1 MDAFRYTNRLTRPLI
16 AGLFALIIS
25 CSAPVDESGTPRR
38 IANDLNHLMTSI
50 AQTEL
55 AFDPELATRLGLSE
69 KAAAYAFDQYLTDR
83 SQATYERIRVTRLET
98 LEALEQAERP
108 APGSPMARDLDTLI
122 AAYKTAESLSVFG
135 NGQTQLG
142 RSYPYA
148 ADHMRGAYLDIP
160 DLLIN
165 VQPIGSLDEARAYVS
180 RMSFMADAIDD
191 ERRRLLA
198 DAEAGVV
205 PPAAIVQRMREVA
218 RLVTAS
224 EPSEH
229 ALVTHLSNLMAG
241 SGNISQEEQTG
252 LIVHAETELRDT
264 IYPAYERLDD
274 TLRVLDNKSSNIP
287 GVWQLPDGEAYYAAA
302 LSAYTVDGANPAEIH
317 EQGLIAVTELT
328 AQLNTALVAIEFSEG
343 TVAQRLR
350 LLAQTEGQIYAD
362 DAEGRKALLNR
373 INSLIGRAE
382 LATQGQLGKSTDTPV
397 VATAVPAFLQASA
410 PAATYTPAPANG
422 SAPGL
427 FTINLKTIADW
438 PDFTLPTLVFHETIP
453 GHHIEA
459 SIAAEQANL
468 PLIRQMIWNSAYGEG
483 WGVYA
488 ETLAN
493 DMGLYS
499 DDPYGHIGYLQSQL
513 FRAARLVA
521 DTGIHN
527 KRWSRNYAI
536 AYLMT
541 VTGQSPEAMADEVD
555 RYTVWP
561 GQAAAYWIGQ
571 RYILDL
577 REQSERVLGP
587 DFDQA
592 AFHDVIL
599 KGGPR
604 PLHIVDK
611 DVNAWYT
618 AQIN

>member
-1 MDAFRYTNRLTRPLI
+1 MNAFRYTNRLKSLTI
-16 AGLFALIIS
+16 AGLMALTMS
-25 CSAPVDESGTPRR
+25 CSAPVDESGTPQHL
-38 IANDLNHLMTSI
+38 ANDLKHLMTSI

-69 KAAAYAFDQYLTDR
+69 KSAGYAFDRYLTDR
-83 SQATYERIRVTRLET
+83 SQANYERIRVTRLET
-98 LEALEQAERP
+98 LETLEQARRP
-108 APGSPMARDLDTLI
+108 APSSPMARDLDTLI

-148 ADHMRGAYLDIP
+148 ADHMRGAYIDVP

-165 VQPIGSLDEARAYVS
+165 AQPVGNFDEARAYVS
-180 RMSFMADAIDD
+180 RISFLADAIDD

-198 DAEAGVV
+198 DAEAGIV
-205 PPAAIVQRMREVA
+205 PPSAIIARMRDVA
-218 RLVTAS
+218 RQMTISAPGDHTLLA
-224 EPSEH
+224 
-229 ALVTHLSNLMAG
+229 HLSNLMAG
-241 SGNISQEEQTG
+241 SGNISPADQSD
-252 LIVHAETELRDT
+252 LIARAETELREK
-264 IYPAYERLDD
+264 IYPAYERLEDS
-274 TLRVLDNKSSNIP
+274 LRVLHGKASDIP
-287 GVWQLPDGEAYYAAA
+287 GVWQVPKGEAYYAAA
-302 LSAYTVDGANPAEIH
+302 LSAYTIEGASPSEIH
-317 EQGLIAVTELT
+317 AQGLAAVADIT
-328 AQLNTALVAIEFSEG
+328 AQLDAALIAIELTEG
-343 TVAQRLR
+343 TVAQRLQ
-350 LLAQTEGQIYAD
+350 LLAQMDGQVYAD
-362 DAEGRKALLNR
+362 DAEGRAALLNR
-373 INSLIGRAE
+373 ITGLIAKAETATRA
-382 LATQGQLGKSTDTPV
+382 QLGQSAETPV
-397 VATAVPAFLQASA
+397 VVTAVSPFLQASA

-422 SAPGL
+422 TAPGL
-427 FTINLKTIADW
+427 FSINLKSVQDW

-483 WGVYA
+483 WGMYA
-488 ETLAN
+488 ETLAT

-499 DDPYGHIGYLQSQL
+499 DDPYGYIGYLQSQL
-513 FRAARLVA
+513 FRAARLVT

-527 KRWSRNYAI
+527 KRWSRNDAI
-536 AYLMT
+536 GYLVA

-587 DFDQA
+587 DFDVA

-618 AQIN
+618 AQIK